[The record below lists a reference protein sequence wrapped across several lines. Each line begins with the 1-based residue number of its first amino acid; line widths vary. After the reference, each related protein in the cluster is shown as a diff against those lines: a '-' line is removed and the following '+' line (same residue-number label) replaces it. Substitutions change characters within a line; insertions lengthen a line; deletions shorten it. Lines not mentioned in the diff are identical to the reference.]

1 MERSVRRS
9 RKAGQVDDVPTLVG
23 DWELEQIP
31 GFDQARVW
39 AALRLQLADPK
50 MAAAWVAAAD
60 RVPIGYLLAVYVL
73 SLEHLGLTAEIDE
86 FYVRLPGTATAV
98 SARPSWRPLRRPP

>member
-1 MERSVRRS
+1 
-9 RKAGQVDDVPTLVG
+9 
-23 DWELEQIP
+23 
-31 GFDQARVW
+31 
-39 AALRLQLADPK
+39 
-50 MAAAWVAAAD
+50 MAAAWVALAD

-98 SARPSWRPLRRPP
+98 SARPSWRPLRRHP